1 MKTYKEFKNFVIVRK
16 CTALDYTLEEVA
28 KAGFSRVQIWWYIR
42 RMKWKHLARP
52 RFRAALRR
60 AGRVIWWCLVAVGA
74 FVFFNRVNK
83 LIDVTTYKN
92 QTEVARNVVYVCGRM
107 PEMCP
112 SAAELVKK
120 VMK

>member
-1 MKTYKEFKNFVIVRK
+1 MKTYKDFKNFVIVRRYMEF
-16 CTALDYTLEEVA
+16 DYTLEEAA
-28 KAGFSRVQIWWYIR
+28 KAGFSRVQIWWYIC
-42 RMKWKHLARP
+42 RMKWEYQRP

-60 AGRVIWWCLVAVGA
+60 AGRVVWWCLVVVSA

-107 PEMCP
+107 PEICP